1 MKIVL
6 PNNEINRR
14 TNLNEIAIAI
24 AKTKEKAGHHEKDDT
39 LLKSLS
45 TAGIAV
51 MWGVAAMV
59 GVWSILALC
68 GILLSVSPLELI
80 KSFFSAISGM

>member
-1 MKIVL
+1 MKK
-6 PNNEINRR
+6 
-14 TNLNEIAIAI
+14 IAI
-24 AKTKEKAGHHEKDDT
+24 AKTKEKAGHYEKSDDVFE
-39 LLKSLS
+39 SLS

-68 GILLSVSPLELI
+68 GILLSVGPLELI
-80 KSFFSAISGM
+80 KSFFSAVSGM